1 MLNNHHDIEKKNLI
15 SWKAF
20 VFACHTFLS
29 ISKTA
34 KSAYKR
40 EFGAPVVI
48 PFN

>member
-40 EFGAPVVI
+40 EFGAPVTI